1 MCSIFTYKC
10 TKMSTGFG
18 PQWWNHG
25 WILFPFALSYL
36 AYLEFL
42 IFSIDHYITWTTR
55 KIRSLVST
63 KERTRL
69 WHQKR
74 TEFEHWSSFTKSM
87 TTFILLRL
95 FSYWENEELIPH
107 ILAPFLL
114 FSLNTT
120 THTHIYMHT
129 YPNSTEKCW
138 ERIHFTSIFNVWR
151 RVYLFKG

>member
-1 MCSIFTYKC
+1 MHKNVNRVWPSMMKSWMNFISFCFVLLGLPGISNFFYW
-10 TKMSTGFG
+10 SF
-18 PQWWNHG
+18 
-25 WILFPFALSYL
+25 
-36 AYLEFL
+36 
-42 IFSIDHYITWTTR
+42 ITWTTR

-107 ILAPFLL
+107 IRAPFLL

-120 THTHIYMHT
+120 THTHTYMHT
-129 YPNSTEKCW
+129 YPNSIEKCW